1 MCVRSALA
9 RANALAPPD
18 HPPVVAGSPAACCV
32 CCKLSNDGI
41 AHARLG
47 LCGNPGGPDGLA
59 AELRTHNWG
68 VHSPPASMR
77 LAQPQCWQHVDLER
91 SPSAAEA
98 GAQMAVPHLRFEL
111 SREAAAECEGFMFS
125 SRFFFH
131 DDHDVLDTL
140 RDPTHW
146 GTLFVPFDLGLT
158 RGLAGVAD
166 EGAFSVE
173 LRTELT
179 RDSQAR
185 EHHGGEKPSKF
196 ELLARATCNGAPS
209 TWKQCA
215 ASIRTGLAAHE
226 HFM

>member
-1 MCVRSALA
+1 VLRALK
-9 RANALAPPD
+9 RY
-18 HPPVVAGSPAACCV
+18 
-32 CCKLSNDGI
+32 GI

-47 LCGNPGGPDGLA
+47 LCGNPGGLDGLE

-68 VHSPPASMR
+68 VHSPPASMQ
-77 LAQPQCWQHVDLER
+77 LAQPQCWQHVDLELC
-91 SPSAAEA
+91 PSAAEAA

-166 EGAFSVE
+166 EGVSVE

-179 RDSQAR
+179 RDSQSR
-185 EHHGGEKPSKF
+185 EHGREKPSKF
-196 ELLARATCNGAPS
+196 ELLARATCNGAPPKGG
-209 TWKQCA
+209 TPAVWKQCA